1 MKRASNDENR
11 AEMARE
17 TALLALGYLAGEE
30 ERLNRFLA
38 LTGLDRTKVADLLEE
53 NGFHL
58 AILDHLA
65 GDESLLV
72 DFANENGLRPEAI
85 GAARRALGGGEPL

>member
-1 MKRASNDENR
+1 MKRAPNSENR
-11 AEMARE
+11 AEMARQ

-30 ERLNRFLA
+30 ERLNRFMA
-38 LTGLDRTKVADLLEE
+38 LTGLDRSNVADLLEE

-58 AILDHLA
+58 AILDHLSS
-65 GDESLLV
+65 DEALLL
-72 DFANENGLRPEAI
+72 DFVSEYGLPPESI